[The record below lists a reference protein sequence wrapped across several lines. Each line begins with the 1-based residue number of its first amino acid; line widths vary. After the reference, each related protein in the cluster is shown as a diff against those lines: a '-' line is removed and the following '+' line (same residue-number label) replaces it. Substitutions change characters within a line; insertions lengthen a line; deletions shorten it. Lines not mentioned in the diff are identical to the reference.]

1 MDFRVLFAKM
11 DSAAW
16 IDTRELAMLLCTS
29 EKNIVVM
36 KSRGQL
42 PPTVFPTRRL
52 NRWLVGTV
60 RAWLKQTEDLVT
72 QNSQQPRV
80 ADTEKEMEGLALP
93 VNVRRIGRPRKNTA
107 LV

>member
-1 MDFRVLFAKM
+1 MDFRVLFARM

-16 IDTRELAMLLCTS
+16 IDTRELALLLCTS

-42 PPTVFPTRRL
+42 PPTVFPSRRV

-60 RAWLKQTEDLVT
+60 RTWLRQAGEPAAQDDQEFIRPAERVT
-72 QNSQQPRV
+72 GGP
-80 ADTEKEMEGLALP
+80 ALP
-93 VNVRRIGRPRKNTA
+93 ANVRRIGRPRKPVEA
-107 LV
+107 V